1 MWFWRHKLSLVYIT
15 EKPSHPGVTTLKICN
30 REGDTAPSKR
40 SRIFREQ
47 TSQRRRLSGGREP
60 AGKHEAGI

>member
-30 REGDTAPSKR
+30 REGDTAPLKG

-47 TSQRRRLSGGREP
+47 TSPEEDTEWRKRAGR
-60 AGKHEAGI
+60 